1 MIRIVPGDIVEY
13 EEPARIYHRYL
24 VLEILKEDEQSI
36 QCQCLVY
43 TGSGCSIIPYTICK
57 HDNYQRTKVIGH
69 INILLL
75 SEASTVKYDFQI
87 KYELLKTYW

>member
-13 EEPARIYHRYL
+13 EEPVRIYHRYL

-43 TGSGCSIIPYTICK
+43 TGSGCSTIPYTVWK
-57 HDNYQRTKVIGH
+57 HDSYQRTKVIGH

-75 SEASTVKYDFQI
+75 SEASTVAYEFQSA
-87 KYELLKTYW
+87 YELLKEG

>member
-13 EEPARIYHRYL
+13 EEPVRIYHRYL

-43 TGSGCSIIPYTICK
+43 TGSGCSTIPYTVWK
-57 HDNYQRTKVIGH
+57 HDSYQRTKVIGH

-75 SEASTVKYDFQI
+75 SEASTVTYEFQSA
-87 KYELLKTYW
+87 YELLKEY

>member
-1 MIRIVPGDIVEY
+1 MILVVPGDIVEY

-24 VLEILKEDEQSI
+24 VLYILKEDEQSI

-43 TGSGCSIIPYTICK
+43 TGSGCSIIPYTVWK
-57 HDNYQRTKVIGH
+57 HDSYQSTRVIGH

-75 SEASTVKYDFQI
+75 SEASTVAYEFKSAYEFLRDF
-87 KYELLKTYW
+87 L

>member
-43 TGSGCSIIPYTICK
+43 TGSGCSIIPYTVCK
-57 HDNYQRTKVIGH
+57 HDSYQRTKVIGH

-75 SEASTVKYDFQI
+75 SEASTVKYDLQI